1 MSVLPQGKLSTMRTL
16 FRLFIGFWLIFL
28 GGVVGTMAQDQSK
41 SEQLLSASFKTSNSD
56 SILLLLNLA
65 IQKAY
70 EEGNDDVLIESLVEK
85 GIVYEQGQQGDS
97 SDYYFNLALNKAQ
110 NIKLTPIIRAKF
122 HHQYGNHIGNQDE
135 YFKALSH
142 LDTAA
147 QLYLSISDSG
157 SYGDMLSRQG
167 ALHDNNGNQG
177 KALRMYLEA
186 SKIYE
191 ATNDSA
197 VFAGVINNV
206 AIIYKKLGDIEGAL
220 EYYNKS
226 IELGIKM
233 NDSLGIAISKLNRG
247 LLYKDL
253 GRYDEALSE
262 VNYSLAQFKKVKMN
276 RGVAI
281 AHHNLSEIYLM
292 MNKTDSVLYH
302 VDASQAIAIGL
313 QYWTVVVSNQIV
325 LAKALKSMGRAD
337 ISNKSALRA
346 YELAT
351 EHGFLEKQ
359 EELTS
364 LLAQN
369 YEELGEFET
378 ALVYYKKYKQVK
390 DSLLGQESQEQ
401 INRLRTEYDL
411 EQKEDDIK
419 GLETINSYQKSLA
432 EKEHKISQFLTV
444 GIFLSLLVIA
454 LFFYLYRRQ
463 KDLSMV
469 LSEQKSQLT
478 GLNKEKDDL
487 IAMVAHDLRSPLNNI
502 KGLLSL
508 IKDANGA
515 EQEKMIE
522 LANES
527 TDVLRTRINQ
537 ILDVEAINVGK
548 INLKIEEINVSD
560 ILTKLVHH
568 ITPEAEQKQISFYAH
583 SVKDLNCKADQNYLL
598 QILENLCTNAIKF
611 SKQKSEIY
619 VKVGR
624 HMDHLRFEVQDQG
637 QGIPKVEMKKLFER
651 YAKISTLPTENE
663 KSTGLGLPIVKKYV
677 EAMGGKVWCE
687 SEVGVGSTFFFD
699 LPAV

>member
-1 MSVLPQGKLSTMRTL
+1 MGKLL
-16 FRLFIGFWLIFL
+16 IFCFGFWLAML
-28 GGVVGTMAQDQSK
+28 GGLVEAKGQDQSK
-41 SEQLLSASFKTSNSD
+41 AEQFLLASFKTTNSD
-56 SILLLLNLA
+56 SALLLLDSA
-65 IQKAY
+65 IQQANK
-70 EEGNDDVLIESLVEK
+70 EENSDVLIESLIEK

-97 SDYYFNLALNKAQ
+97 SDFYFNLALSKAQ
-110 NIKLTPIIRAKF
+110 MAELTPIIRAKV

-135 YFKALSH
+135 YFRALNH

-147 QLYLSISDSG
+147 RLYLSVSDSG

-186 SKIYE
+186 SKVYE
-191 ATNDSA
+191 ATKDSS

-226 IELGIKM
+226 IDMLSKM
-233 NDSLGIAISKLNRG
+233 NDTLGISISKLNRG
-247 LLYKDL
+247 MLYKDL
-253 GRYDEALSE
+253 GRYKEALSE
-262 VNYSLAQFKKVKMN
+262 VYYSLSTFKKVKMN
-276 RGVAI
+276 RGIAI
-281 AHHNLSEIYLM
+281 AHHNLAEIYLM
-292 MNKTDSVLYH
+292 MNQTDSVLYH
-302 VDASQAIAIGL
+302 VDASQAIAIDL

-346 YELAT
+346 YDLAV

-359 EELTS
+359 EELTA

-369 YEELGEFET
+369 YEDLGDFGS
-378 ALVYYKKYKQVK
+378 ALIYYKKYKQVK
-390 DSLLGQESQEQ
+390 DSLLGKESQEQ

-411 EQKEDDIK
+411 EQKEEDIK

-463 KDLSMV
+463 KDLSTI
-469 LSEQKSQLT
+469 LSDQKMQLT

-508 IKDANGA
+508 IKDSDGA
-515 EQEKMIE
+515 EQEKMVE

-548 INLKIEEINVSD
+548 INLKIERINVSD

-583 SVKDLNCKADQNYLL
+583 SQKYLGCMADQNYLL
-598 QILENLCTNAIKF
+598 QVLENLCANAIKF

-619 VKVGR
+619 VKVSENK
-624 HMDHLRFEVQDQG
+624 DKLRFEVQDQG
-637 QGIPKVEMKKLFER
+637 QGIPKTEMKKLFER
-651 YAKISTLPTENE
+651 YAKISIRPTENE
-663 KSTGLGLPIVKKYV
+663 SSTGLGLPIVKKYV
-677 EAMGGKVWCE
+677 EAMKGKVWCE
-687 SEVGVGSTFFFD
+687 SEVGVGSSFFIE
-699 LPAV
+699 LPMA

>member
-1 MSVLPQGKLSTMRTL
+1 MRIL
-16 FRLFIGFWLIFL
+16 FRFFIGFWLIFF
-28 GGVVGTMAQDQSK
+28 GGTIEATAQDQSK
-41 SEQLLSASFKTSNSD
+41 SEQFLSASFRTSDSD
-56 SILLLLNLA
+56 SILLLLDLA
-65 IQKAY
+65 IKHANK
-70 EEGNDDVLIESLVEK
+70 EDNADVLVESLIEK
-85 GIVYEQGQQGDS
+85 GIVFEQGQQGDS
-97 SDYYFNLALNKAQ
+97 SDFYFNQALSRAKNTE
-110 NIKLTPIIRAKF
+110 LTPIINAKL
-122 HHQYGNHIGNQDE
+122 HHQFGNHVGNQDE
-135 YFKALSH
+135 YFMALSH

-147 QLYLSISDSG
+147 NLYLSVSDSG
-157 SYGDMLSRQG
+157 SYGDMLSLQG

-177 KALRMYLEA
+177 KALRMYLKA

-191 ATNDSA
+191 ATKDSA
-197 VFAGVINNV
+197 VFAGILNNV

-226 IELGIKM
+226 IELGNQL
-233 NDSLGIAISKLNRG
+233 NDTVGISISKLNRG
-247 LLYKDL
+247 MLYKDL
-253 GRYDEALSE
+253 SRFEEALSE
-262 VNYSLAQFKKVKMN
+262 VYYSLRTFKKEKMN
-276 RGVAI
+276 RGAAI
-281 AHHNLSEIYLM
+281 AHHNLSEIYLV

-302 VDASQAIAIGL
+302 IDASQAIAIDL

-346 YELAT
+346 YNLAI

-364 LLAQN
+364 LIALN
-369 YEELGEFET
+369 YEELGDFEL
-378 ALVYYKKYKQVK
+378 ALDYYKKYKQVK
-390 DSLLGQESQEQ
+390 DSLLGKESQEQ

-411 EQKEDDIK
+411 EQKEEDIK

-463 KDLSMV
+463 KDLSTI
-469 LSEQKSQLT
+469 LTDQKVQLT

-502 KGLLSL
+502 KGLLAL

-548 INLKIEEINVSD
+548 INLKIEKINVSD

-568 ITPEAEQKQISFYAH
+568 ITPEAEQKHISFYAH
-583 SVKDLNCKADQNYLL
+583 SVKNLKCMADQNYLL
-598 QILENLCTNAIKF
+598 QVLENLCANAIKF

-619 VKVGR
+619 VKVGTNK
-624 HMDHLRFEVQDQG
+624 DKLRFEVQDQG
-637 QGIPKVEMKKLFER
+637 QGIPKGEMKKLFER

-687 SEVGVGSTFFFD
+687 SEVGVGSTFYFD
-699 LPAV
+699 LPAA